1 LRRIFSKFALCAVAK
16 GGEMTAP
23 IQAADLAPNVETA
36 SKRLSENL
44 EVVTSALTQLGVP
57 PKLRDFVCVLLAVSN
72 GNTRF
77 EAGYMDIANRL
88 YSPNAAE
95 SRQARKARV
104 KRLLIRLGKWQTK
117 TGIDLMRI
125 ISYGKRTETPEK
137 TIYEKT
143 IFELTLLE
151 PLARAMMTPPD
162 RRAAAISKAVKEVLS
177 DGATVAPPRP
187 TTPTMFLLQR
197 VEKTIQTKAGK
208 LVKYAVELGLDPVE
222 RLKNSIARMDEQLTA
237 LLYQQAYETGET
249 SIKTGASLG
258 GSVEKRQKPTLPPPP
273 LSQSIPLSDN
283 HLVGAGEIDPVSVS
297 EEADIVPE
305 LEETEKYETP
315 LCTID
320 ENKFSI
326 RDRAFAL
333 ARSGFFVLPLYS
345 PKFDGD
351 KISCSCKK
359 GDGCPHIGKHP
370 QYDFMTLRFGVTDA
384 SRDPELIRFWF
395 EKWPDANLG
404 IATGKR
410 SNLLVLDVDGL
421 SGAFALDEI
430 EHEFT
435 PLPETLIQ
443 RTGKPH
449 GKHYLFSYPD
459 LVSIPNSVGDIGNG
473 LDIRSDGGYIVADPS
488 IHKSGRRYEIESYAA
503 PLAPPPAWFVGL
515 VLASKRAAKMNA
527 LAASPHPQATSS
539 NYPAFIGDGIR
550 NYKVFRYGC
559 GLANSFSPDEK
570 LSRLR
575 RLNET
580 RVLPPLDEHEL
591 LKAHKSSERYR

>member
-1 LRRIFSKFALCAVAK
+1 
-16 GGEMTAP
+16 MTAP

-44 EVVTSALTQLGVP
+44 EAVTSALTQLGVP
-57 PKLRDFVCVLLAVSN
+57 PKLRDFVCVMLAVSN
-72 GNTRF
+72 GQTRF
-77 EAGYMDIANRL
+77 EAGYMDIANSL
-88 YSPNAAE
+88 YSPNAPDT
-95 SRQARKARV
+95 RDARKGRV
-104 KRLLIRLGKWQTK
+104 KRLLLRLGKWQTK

-125 ISYGKRTETPEK
+125 VKYGKRIETPEK

-143 IFELTLLE
+143 VFELTLLE

-162 RRAAAISKAVKEVLS
+162 RRAAAISQAVKGILS

-187 TTPTMFLLQR
+187 PTPTIFKLQR
-197 VEKTIQTKAGK
+197 VEKTIQTKAGS

-222 RLKNSIARMDEQLTA
+222 RLKNSIAQMDEQLTA

-249 SIKTGASLG
+249 SIKTGISLV
-258 GSVEKRQKPTLPPPP
+258 GSVGKSQKPTLPPTAAEP
-273 LSQSIPLSDN
+273 LTDSVSLSDN
-283 HLVGAGEIDPVSVS
+283 HLVGAGEIDPVSLS

-351 KISCSCKK
+351 KISCSCRK

-370 QYDFMTLRFGVTDA
+370 RYDFLTLRFGVTDA

-410 SNLLVLDVDGL
+410 SDLLVLDVDGL
-421 SGAFALDEI
+421 TGAYALDEI
-430 EHEFT
+430 ESEFS

-443 RTGKPH
+443 RTGKPNGRH
-449 GKHYLFSYPD
+449 FLFSYPEG
-459 LVSIPNSVGDIGNG
+459 VSIPNSVGDIGNG

-488 IHKSGRRYEIESYAA
+488 IHKSGRRYAIENYAA
-503 PLAPPPAWFVGL
+503 PLASPPAWFVGL

-539 NYPAFIGDGIR
+539 TYPAFIGAGIR

-570 LSRLR
+570 LSHLR

-591 LKAHKSSERYR
+591 LKVHRSSERYR